1 MMKHVWFGKGEAL
14 FGRLLHVEG
23 GARGG
28 VVISSGIFQH
38 SGMYEGFARRLE
50 SEGFSVLAY
59 DHRGFGQS
67 HLYAGL
73 SRSQVASWLDPDVP
87 SLMGDLAD
95 AVDFLGE
102 QTGQSDN
109 VYVWGHSLGGV
120 AGAALATSA
129 RCNARGFILS
139 NPTLHGEFGSAD
151 LAKEWESKDPDTVVC
166 AQEVR

>member
-1 MMKHVWFGKGEAL
+1 MKHVWFGKGEAL

-67 HLYAGL
+67 HPYAGL
-73 SRSQVASWLDPDVP
+73 SRSQVSSWLDPDVP

-102 QTGQSDN
+102 QMGQPDN
-109 VYVWGHSLGGV
+109 VFVWGHSLGGV

-139 NPTLHGEFGSAD
+139 NPTIHGEFGSAE
-151 LAKEWESKDPDTVVC
+151 LAKEWESKDPDTVVF